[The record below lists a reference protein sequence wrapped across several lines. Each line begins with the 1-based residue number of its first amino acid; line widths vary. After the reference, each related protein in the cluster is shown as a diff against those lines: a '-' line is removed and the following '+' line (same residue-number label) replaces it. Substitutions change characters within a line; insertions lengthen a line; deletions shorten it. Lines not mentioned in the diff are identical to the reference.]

1 MIDDT
6 GTDSGIRGGIRR
18 DTGRSAARHR
28 QRGVDPRVC
37 LGDLDHGWQLSGVAG
52 RPGQPV
58 RPAVGD
64 SAREHRVA
72 GARLLSAL
80 ILPMSV
86 NNHPLSQRNTVS
98 AHCCATLE
106 NAP

>member
-1 MIDDT
+1 MHDT
-6 GTDSGIRGGIRR
+6 GTDSCVRGGIRR
-18 DTGRSAARHR
+18 DTRRLATRHR
-28 QRGVDPRVC
+28 QRRADPRVC

-52 RPGQPV
+52 RPSQPV

-64 SAREHRVA
+64 PAREHRVA
-72 GARLLSAL
+72 GARLLPAL
-80 ILPMSV
+80 SLPMSV